1 MLKQLQAQK
10 PPVDCPICG
19 KQYRSFSGISY
30 HVVKF
35 HANGQVSSQTLSAD
49 IAKITSQVKKQPLS
63 YAEAQRMVEFDIKGS
78 IFRNL
83 ITEPLQIE
91 VEIENEEV
99 VEEAETETKPVLVDK
114 CPARSTPHKKKRGRA
129 SRFVHYK
136 HRYADLVKRSLVGVE
151 EKAPSLPVASF
162 SVIPDDEVIETQV
175 PERGSYYR
183 FIEKS
188 TDELDEEVEYGM
200 DEEDYIWLEQVNEE
214 RKENRLT
221 SVSQEVF
228 ELLLDRLEKE
238 SHFESRTV
246 TGDPYNLI
254 DEDAVCSICVD
265 GECSNSNVILF
276 CDMCNLAVHQEC
288 YGVPY
293 IPEGQWLCRKCLQ
306 SPSKPVDCV
315 LCPTKS
321 GAFKQTDTC
330 EWAHVVCALWIPEV
344 CFANTVF
351 LEPIDSVSNI
361 PSARWKLTCYICKK
375 KEGACI
381 QCFKSN
387 CYTAFHVTCAQQGG
401 LYMKI
406 EPGRTETGQP
416 TVKKSAFCDV
426 HMPKHRHAGDTGT
439 PCNSDYCSEEDSDTG
454 SLNSPLLVNVQG
466 KSMSSP
472 AHQTPSAKLKEVQ
485 KKLLEKESFKLPAVH
500 IPFVPAHR
508 YVLCMDMFKN
518 LSKNL
523 QKNSC

>member
-1 MLKQLQAQK
+1 MLKHLQAQK
-10 PPVDCPICG
+10 PPVECPVCG
-19 KQYRSFSGISY
+19 KLYRSFSGISY

-35 HANGQVSSQTLSAD
+35 HSNGPVVSSMASQNISAD
-49 IAKITSQVKKQPLS
+49 GSPVPHVKKQPLS
-63 YAEAQRMVEFDIKGS
+63 YAEAQRMVEFDIKGN

-83 ITEPLQIE
+83 ITEPLDI
-91 VEIENEEV
+91 EIEMEKEANV
-99 VEEAETETKPVLVDK
+99 VEEEAEQKSIPVK
-114 CPARSTPHKKKRGRA
+114 CPARPTPKKKGRGRA

-136 HRYADLVKRSLVGVE
+136 HRYHDFLKRTLNGGME
-151 EKAPSLPVASF
+151 DKTPALPVASF
-162 SVIPDDEVIETQV
+162 TLIPEDEVIESDV

-214 RKENRLT
+214 RKENNLA

-228 ELLLDRLEKE
+228 ELLMDRLEKE
-238 SHFESRTV
+238 SHFETRTV
-246 TGDPYNLI
+246 NGDPYNLI

-321 GAFKQTDTC
+321 GAFKQTDTV

-351 LEPIDSVSNI
+351 LEPIDSVRNI
-361 PSARWKLTCYICKK
+361 PSARWKLCCYICKK

-406 EPGRTETGQP
+406 EPGRTDTGQP
-416 TVKKSAFCDV
+416 TVKKSAYCDI
-426 HMPKHRHAGDTGT
+426 HTPKHAQSGFGT

-454 SLNSPLLVNVQG
+454 SLHSPLPVAIQTKAS
-466 KSMSSP
+466 KSP
-472 AHQTPSAKLKEVQ
+472 VHQSPSAKLKEVQ

-508 YVLCMDMFKN
+508 YVFV
-518 LSKNL
+518 
-523 QKNSC
+523 